1 MHNKVI
7 LLASDQ
13 FGKGEPELGEIVM
26 ETFLVHV
33 KQAEQK
39 PAAIFCMNRGVFTLT
54 EQSLAHLHL
63 KELEE
68 QGVPVYGCKT
78 CVEHYGVA
86 HKLKAGQIAGM
97 NLFVELSGQH
107 EVFTIS

>member
-1 MHNKVI
+1 MQNKVI

-13 FGKGEPELGEIVM
+13 FGKGEPALGEAVM
-26 ETFLVHV
+26 ETFLVHI
-33 KQAEQK
+33 KQAAQK
-39 PAAIFCMNRGVFTLT
+39 PVAIFCMNRGVFTLT
-54 EQSLAHLHL
+54 EQSLSYLHL

-86 HKLKAGQIAGM
+86 DKLMAGQIAGM
-97 NLFVELSGQH
+97 NHFVELAGKH